1 MRDNLIFL
9 LILVLFLA
17 GCYSYYM
24 NVIVPQP
31 LKLRELQSE
40 IADKNKQLLAAQILA
55 EKRPGVTG
63 LIQGNLMQSMQDS
76 LAEKAS
82 VPFLR
87 FLTDNMDKLNIRLI
101 SLTPKD
107 ILDSEDPTAMA
118 EKEFIEIPYEMKVL
132 ASYDEFGKFLNSL
145 EQSSRLIRISSF
157 DIINEIDQSS
167 YEEEVVGRPRQHPIT
182 VEVNTIAILKAS
194 SRGEQGKYN

>member
-9 LILVLFLA
+9 LILVLFLV

-31 LKLRELQSE
+31 LKLQDLKLQ
-40 IADKNKQLLAAQILA
+40 IAEKNKQLLAAQILA
-55 EKRPGVTG
+55 EKRPGVTS
-63 LIQGNLMQSMQDS
+63 LIQGNLIQGLQDS

-87 FLTDNMDKLNIRLI
+87 FLTNNMDRLDIRLI

-107 ILDSEDPTAMA
+107 ILDSEDPAAMA
-118 EKEFIEIPYEMKVL
+118 EKDYIEIPYEMKVL
-132 ASYDEFGKFLNSL
+132 ASYDEFGKFLNLL

-157 DIINEIDQSS
+157 DVINEIDQGS
-167 YEEEVVGRPRQHPIT
+167 YEEEVVGKPRQHPIT

-194 SRGEQGKYN
+194 SRGEQGKHN